1 MDSWVMLTLD
11 FELGILKASCL
22 SFSYS
27 ILIEN
32 GWIYALLSKEYL
44 SISISTLYWKEMN
57 NLPVLKLD
65 KQTLK

>member
-1 MDSWVMLTLD
+1 MLTLD
-11 FELGILKASCL
+11 FELGILRVSWL

-44 SISISTLYWKEMN
+44 SISISTLYSKKMN